1 MEKKRDHVPGV
12 VEYLVKTYMN
22 NATSHRRRRLWH
34 RDCTCHDCR
43 LLYSPWTNGGC
54 LGPCL
59 ALTKK
64 VCIFET
70 ANLKRREVIV
80 TIPNNDV
87 RLGTE
92 SEHAVQYD

>member
-1 MEKKRDHVPGV
+1 MRRVTDGV
-12 VEYLVKTYMN
+12 DCGTVTAP
-22 NATSHRRRRLWH
+22 AT
-34 RDCTCHDCR
+34 TVVF
-43 LLYSPWTNGGC
+43 YSPWTNGGC

-92 SEHAVQYD
+92 SEHAVQCD